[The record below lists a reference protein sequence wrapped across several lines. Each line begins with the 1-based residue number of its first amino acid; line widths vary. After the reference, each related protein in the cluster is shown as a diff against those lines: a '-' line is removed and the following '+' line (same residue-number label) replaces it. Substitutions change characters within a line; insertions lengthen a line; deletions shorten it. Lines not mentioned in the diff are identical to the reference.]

1 MAISFSGSSCYYN
14 ATLANA
20 PAFNGAKTVFL
31 RYYQTTYGT
40 FNQGFF
46 NVVNAGST
54 AAYQIGTRYQT
65 STLTYLCMWNANLP
79 IVVSV
84 SNPPLNMWTSVAY
97 TYDGIST
104 SNLFVNG
111 TLSATSTTAVQ
122 TGSGAGVT
130 CNIGGNWA
138 AEPMINSM
146 LEDVRLYNRVLSN
159 NEILSI
165 SNGKN
170 FDSDVYGLS
179 YWWKMNNVPN
189 SATLNSI
196 LEERNTSTVI
206 TGSTPYPTASQS
218 ILTYGQPLRV

>member
-1 MAISFSGSSCYYN
+1 
-14 ATLANA
+14 
-20 PAFNGAKTVFL
+20 
-31 RYYQTTYGT
+31 
-40 FNQGFF
+40 
-46 NVVNAGST
+46 
-54 AAYQIGTRYQT
+54 
-65 STLTYLCMWNANLP
+65 
-79 IVVSV
+79 
-84 SNPPLNMWTSVAY
+84 
-97 TYDGIST
+97 
-104 SNLFVNG
+104 
-111 TLSATSTTAVQ
+111 
-122 TGSGAGVT
+122 
-130 CNIGGNWA
+130 
-138 AEPMINSM
+138 MINSM